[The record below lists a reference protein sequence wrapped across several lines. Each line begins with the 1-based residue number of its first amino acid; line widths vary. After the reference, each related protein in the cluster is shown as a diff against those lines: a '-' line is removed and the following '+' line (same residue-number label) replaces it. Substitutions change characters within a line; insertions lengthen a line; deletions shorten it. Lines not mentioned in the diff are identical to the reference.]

1 VPEDQPEKHLC
12 CSPQGADEP
21 LMLGQSG
28 ADEPMKVESKSV
40 CRRDNVIPFQD
51 PEDAQTNRQL
61 KAMTAATILW
71 VAVLLAAAAAVLFAV
86 PWAVRGV
93 FSWFGIY

>member
-1 VPEDQPEKHLC
+1 MTLE
-12 CSPQGADEP
+12 SPP
-21 LMLGQSG
+21 
-28 ADEPMKVESKSV
+28 V

-51 PEDAQTNRQL
+51 PEEAQTNRQL

-71 VAVLLAAAAAVLFAV
+71 VAVLLGAAAAVLFAV
-86 PWAVRGV
+86 PWAVRGI